1 MNSKTITQRINS
13 IDALRGLVIILML
26 LDHVRE
32 RFFYNHPVAD
42 PMILETTEP
51 GLFWSRFAA
60 HFCAPIFVF
69 LTGLSAWLYQQKH
82 DGSPSVAREFLW
94 KRGLFLVILELTVI
108 NFSWFGAY
116 ETLYLQ
122 VIWVIGLC
130 MLILGACVNLPYRL
144 LFVLGLLIVA
154 GHNALD
160 FIHLKPGE
168 WGYTAW
174 TILHDRGYILQSDAL
189 SIRASYPLLPWI
201 GVILLGYAAGPLY
214 SKSFSSE
221 RRAYWLLG
229 LTTFCLAGFLLLR
242 GFNIYGET
250 QAWSQQ
256 ESLAATARAIFNVTK
271 YPPSLNFLQITFA
284 GMFAMLYLMERLQ
297 GKWTEVLTAFGGAP
311 MFFYIVHL
319 YVLLLLYTLA
329 TAVLGAPEEGFMS
342 LPNIYWVWLTTIVLA
357 ALLYKPTQV
366 FNRYKRR
373 SNKAWVKYL

>member
-1 MNSKTITQRINS
+1 M
-13 IDALRGLVIILML
+13 
-26 LDHVRE
+26 
-32 RFFYNHPVAD
+32 
-42 PMILETTEP
+42 
-51 GLFWSRFAA
+51 
-60 HFCAPIFVF
+60 
-69 LTGLSAWLYQQKH
+69 
-82 DGSPSVAREFLW
+82 
-94 KRGLFLVILELTVI
+94 ILELTVI

-144 LFVLGLLIVA
+144 LFLLALLIVA

-160 FIHLKPGE
+160 FIHLNPGE

-297 GKWTEVLTAFGGAP
+297 GKWMEVLTAFGGAP

-319 YVLLLLYTLA
+319 YILLLLYTLA

>member
-1 MNSKTITQRINS
+1 MNSRNITQRINS

-144 LFVLGLLIVA
+144 LFLLGLLIVA

-160 FIHLKPGE
+160 FIHLNPGE

-297 GKWTEVLTAFGGAP
+297 GKW
-311 MFFYIVHL
+311 
-319 YVLLLLYTLA
+319 
-329 TAVLGAPEEGFMS
+329 
-342 LPNIYWVWLTTIVLA
+342 
-357 ALLYKPTQV
+357 
-366 FNRYKRR
+366 
-373 SNKAWVKYL
+373 

>member
-1 MNSKTITQRINS
+1 MNTTAIKQRIDS

-26 LDHVRE
+26 LDHARE

-42 PMILETTEP
+42 PMMLENTEP

-60 HFCAPIFVF
+60 HFCAPVFVF

-82 DGSPSVAREFLW
+82 DGSVALTREFLW
-94 KRGLFLVILELTVI
+94 KRGLFLVLLEVTVI

-116 ETLYLQ
+116 DTLYLQ

-130 MLILGACVNLPYRL
+130 MLILGVCINLPYKL
-144 LFVLGLLIVA
+144 LLALGLLIVT

-160 FIHLKPGE
+160 FIHLNPDD

-174 TILHDRGYILQSDAL
+174 TILHDRGYILQSEAL

-214 SKSFSSE
+214 SKSISSE
-221 RRAYWLLG
+221 HRAYWLLG
-229 LTTFCLAGFLLLR
+229 LATFCLASFLLLR

-256 ESLAATARAIFNVTK
+256 ENLAASVRAIFNVTK
-271 YPPSLNFLQITFA
+271 YPPSLNFVQITFA
-284 GMFAMLYLMERLQ
+284 GMFAMLYLMERFQ
-297 GKWTEVLTAFGGAP
+297 GHWTSTLTAFGGAP
-311 MFFYIVHL
+311 MFFYILHL
-319 YVLLLLYTLA
+319 YVLLLLYLLA
-329 TAVLGAPEEGFMS
+329 GAIWGLPGDGYLS
-342 LPNIYWVWLTTIVLA
+342 LPNIYCIWLMTVVLA
-357 ALLYKPTQV
+357 LLLYKPTKA
-366 FNRYKRR
+366 FNQYKRH
-373 SNKAWVKYL
+373 SNQAWVKYL